1 MLTGIGCAR
10 AYASEQAGSHPKAR
24 CAVQSV
30 ASVFVFTEKPWKK
43 MWKKQ
48 GAPQRRRDP
57 SEARINARACKP
69 TSCGRVHRRGGPE
82 EEEKALGACSWR
94 FGRTKLSISCSQACT
109 RSRMQFQGPVL
120 GSLYVSVWVGA
131 CIRQHTSCAALVH
144 MRANV

>member
-1 MLTGIGCAR
+1 MPEPMPVSKQAR
-10 AYASEQAGSHPKAR
+10 TR
-24 CAVQSV
+24 RRDVQSNLWQ
-30 ASVFVFTEKPWKK
+30 AFSCSPRNPGRKCGRNRGRHKD
-43 MWKKQ
+43 
-48 GAPQRRRDP
+48 DP